1 MKELK
6 VGAKAPKIELL
17 DKDGETVKTAWSKS
31 DFTVL
36 FFYPKDS
43 TPGCT
48 IEANEFSDS
57 LKSFQKRNVS
67 VVGISGGDEK
77 SKAKFCAKHSLEVC
91 LVSDTDFEVSE
102 AYGVY
107 GVKKFMG
114 RTFNGIHRKT
124 FVVDSRGVIAH
135 VFSTVKPE
143 GHAAEVLGVVDEL
156 RGGRMTKNTQ
166 PSDRRASSSA
176 KKPGSEK
183 KPRGR

>member
-1 MKELK
+1 
-6 VGAKAPKIELL
+6 
-17 DKDGETVKTAWSKS
+17 
-31 DFTVL
+31 
-36 FFYPKDS
+36 
-43 TPGCT
+43 
-48 IEANEFSDS
+48 
-57 LKSFQKRNVS
+57 

-156 RGGRMTKNTQ
+156 RGGRVTKNTQ
-166 PSDRRASSSA
+166 PSDRLASSSA

-183 KPRGR
+183 KLRGR

>member
-6 VGAKAPKIELL
+6 VGAKAPKFELL
-17 DKDGETVKTAWSKS
+17 DKDGETVKSAWSKS
-31 DFTVL
+31 DFSVL

-48 IEANEFSDS
+48 IEANEFSDA

-67 VVGISGGDEK
+67 VVGISGGDQK

-91 LVSDTDFEVSE
+91 LVSDTDFEVSQ

-107 GVKKFMG
+107 GEKKFMG

-124 FVVDSRGVIAH
+124 FIVDTRGVVVH
-135 VFSTVKPE
+135 VFSPVKPE
-143 GHAAEVLGVVDEL
+143 GHAEEVLRVIDGL
-156 RGGRMTKNTQ
+156 RGGRAKDNTQ

-176 KKPGSEK
+176 KGPRSGK
-183 KPRGR
+183 KLRGR